1 MDDMIKINNVPV
13 IGTVTIKGITYYV
26 DINRDIYTETNG
38 EYNRVTN
45 EETLKMVLDYISP
58 RPLDIIM

>member
-1 MDDMIKINNVPV
+1 MDGMIKINDVPV
-13 IGTVTIKGITYYV
+13 IGTITIKGITYYV
-26 DINRDIYTETNG
+26 DINRDIYTETSG